1 MTTDPQALLQKL
13 FESPFKF
20 AIASKLRDL
29 GPDVCPHLEAALAQG
44 TQDAAALRQCAAIL
58 LHFGNHSG
66 VPYLLQDLA
75 SAGDAPFS
83 ALQLANAGITEAL
96 GPIARL
102 LSSDIMRAL
111 PYEAF
116 VLVDA
121 HRRFSPIPEE
131 LRQHLLAQVPDKL
144 RADLLKALAK

>member
-13 FESPFKF
+13 FDSPFKF

-29 GPDVCPHLEAALAQG
+29 GPDVCPHLEAALAEG

-58 LHFGNHSG
+58 LHFGNHGG
-66 VPYLLQDLA
+66 VPYLLQDLTA
-75 SAGDAPFS
+75 GGDAPFS
-83 ALQLANAGITEAL
+83 ALRLADAGITEAL
-96 GPIARL
+96 DPIAQL
-102 LSSDIMRAL
+102 LAGDMMRAL

-121 HRRFSPIPEE
+121 HQKFAPIPEE
-131 LRQHLLAQVPDKL
+131 LKQHLLAQVPDKL
-144 RADLLKALAK
+144 RADLKQALDK